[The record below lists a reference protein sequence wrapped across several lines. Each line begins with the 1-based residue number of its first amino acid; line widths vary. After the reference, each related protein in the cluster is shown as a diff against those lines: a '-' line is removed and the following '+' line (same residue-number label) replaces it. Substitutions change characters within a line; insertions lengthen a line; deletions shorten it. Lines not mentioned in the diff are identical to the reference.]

1 MVKMNDEEAKRMLFF
16 QQVTGAA
23 TRDCID
29 DGEWLV
35 FVVAG
40 GEVGAAVGRRGAN
53 IATLEKLLKRRVMVV
68 EHADTVEKFAENI
81 FFPTKVKTALIGER
95 LVVNVDANDRKYVVG
110 KGGYRIKLAKTLLKR
125 HFNINEIKVD

>member
-1 MVKMNDEEAKRMLFF
+1 MVKMNDEETKRMLFF

-29 DGEWLV
+29 DGERLV

-40 GEVGAAVGRRGAN
+40 GEVGTAVGRRGAN
-53 IATLEKLLKRRVMVV
+53 IAMLEKLLKKRVMVV

-81 FFPTKVKTALIGER
+81 FFPTRVKAAMLGEK
-95 LVVNVDANDRKYVVG
+95 LMVNVDSNDRKYAVG
-110 KGGYRIKLAKTLLKR
+110 KVGYRIKLARTLLKR
-125 HFNINEIKVD
+125 HFNINEIKI